1 MADIEQLQDRM
12 GNLIQSFFADPFPA
26 LTTAAAAPVWVPP
39 ADIEETDDAYL
50 VEVDLP
56 GVRPEDIKLE
66 LRDENALW
74 ISGEYQE
81 RERTGALRRQ
91 TRRMGQFEYVVMLP
105 GEVDPDQIEAD
116 LHDGV
121 LLVRLAKSQGG
132 QPRRI
137 EVKGSSNTS
146 RVQGS
151 AGGSHADGT
160 QAGGTQAGTGQAQ
173 RSDSGQA
180 GGSQR
185 SGSGGQSHGSGSA
198 RSSQSA

>member
-1 MADIEQLQDRM
+1 MAEIEQLQDRM

-74 ISGEYQE
+74 ITGEYRE
-81 RERTGALRRQ
+81 RERTGVLRRQ
-91 TRRMGQFEYVVMLP
+91 TRRTGQFEYVVMLP
-105 GEVDPDQIEAD
+105 GEVDPEQIDAE
-116 LHDGV
+116 LQDGV

-137 EVKGSSNTS
+137 EIKGSSNTS

-151 AGGSHADGT
+151 AGNSGSRGDQSSSD
-160 QAGGTQAGTGQAQ
+160 QARGNPASGNQAGTGQAQ
-173 RSDSGQA
+173 RS
-180 GGSQR
+180 
-185 SGSGGQSHGSGSA
+185 GSA